1 VVVYVQAWLTAQTGD
16 RSMNMPPPPP
26 PIPPSDYSGLQGVA
40 PGGKKLAQPWM
51 RILARFLD
59 AIIVSVIGT
68 AIGAAIIL
76 SGDDS
81 AGFAG
86 FGGDIDAGDRF
97 ALSLFSL
104 AIGFV
109 YEAVL
114 TKVKGGTP
122 MKLAFGMQVVRVD
135 GSPVG
140 WSESIIRWG
149 FLGLIS
155 VIPILGGIAA
165 LIIWIISIVFLFTD
179 RLRQT
184 VSDKVAKT
192 W

>member
-1 VVVYVQAWLTAQTGD
+1 
-16 RSMNMPPPPP
+16 
-26 PIPPSDYSGLQGVA
+26 
-40 PGGKKLAQPWM
+40 M

-59 AIIVSVIGT
+59 AIIVGVIGT

-86 FGGDIDAGDRF
+86 FGGDIGAGDRF
-97 ALSLFSL
+97 TINLFSL

-122 MKLAFGMQVVRVD
+122 MKLAFGMQVVRTD

-149 FLGLIS
+149 FLGLIGI
-155 VIPILGGIAA
+155 IPVLGPIAA
-165 LIIWIISIVFLFTD
+165 FIIWIISIVFLFTD

-192 W
+192 MVLTTR

>member
-1 VVVYVQAWLTAQTGD
+1 
-16 RSMNMPPPPP
+16 MNMPPPPP
-26 PIPPSDYSGLQGVA
+26 PLPPSDYSGLQGIA
-40 PGGKKLAQPWM
+40 PGGRKLAQPWM

-59 AIIVSVIGT
+59 AIIVSVVGT

-81 AGFAG
+81 AGFGG
-86 FGGDIDAGDRF
+86 FGGDISTGKRF
-97 ALSLFSL
+97 TISLFGL

-122 MKLAFGMQVVRVD
+122 MKLAFGMRVV
-135 GSPVG
+135 GTSGAPIT

-149 FLGLIS
+149 FLALIS

-179 RLRQT
+179 SLRQT

-192 W
+192 MVITTR

>member
-1 VVVYVQAWLTAQTGD
+1 
-16 RSMNMPPPPP
+16 
-26 PIPPSDYSGLQGVA
+26 
-40 PGGKKLAQPWM
+40 M
-51 RILARFLD
+51 RILARLLD
-59 AIIVSVIGT
+59 FIIVGAVST

-81 AGFAG
+81 AGFG
-86 FGGDIDAGDRF
+86 GIGGDISAGKQF
-97 ALSLFSL
+97 AIGLVGLG
-104 AIGFV
+104 IGFV

-122 MKLAFGMQVVRVD
+122 MKLAFGMQVVRTD
-135 GSPVG
+135 GSPIG

-149 FLGLIS
+149 FVPLIS
-155 VIPILGGIAA
+155 LIPQVGGIAG

-192 W
+192 MVLTTR

>member
-1 VVVYVQAWLTAQTGD
+1 
-16 RSMNMPPPPP
+16 MNMPPPPP

-40 PGGKKLAQPWM
+40 PGGGKLARPWM

-81 AGFAG
+81 AGVAG
-86 FGGDIDAGDRF
+86 FGGDIGAGDRF
-97 ALSLFSL
+97 AISLFSL

-122 MKLAFGMQVVRVD
+122 MKLAFGMRVVRTD
-135 GSPVG
+135 GAPVG

-149 FLGLIS
+149 FLALIS
-155 VIPILGGIAA
+155 AIPLLGGIAA

-192 W
+192 MVLTTR